1 MVRVSRLLCGRQLL
15 PIRVSVMHV
24 RSEGISKFA
33 RFLGKDIEFG
43 SDADEIGFPAGSA
56 EWG

>member
-1 MVRVSRLLCGRQLL
+1 M
-15 PIRVSVMHV
+15 MHV

-43 SDADEIGFPAGSA
+43 SDADEIGFPAARRSGRWSTPTRA
-56 EWG
+56 